1 MKVTCAFSSVTSS
14 NKNNGN
20 SYIPKIDPEIIK
32 VSQEIT
38 QQKTKAEKERK
49 LMAWLADKVI
59 DIAALII
66 SIIALIRTF

>member
-1 MKVTCAFSSVTSS
+1 MK
-14 NKNNGN
+14 NL
-20 SYIPKIDPEIIK
+20 YIPKIDPEIIK

-49 LMAWLADKVI
+49 LMAWLADKAV